1 MWFVVLSI
9 FWTTE
14 DNENPIKGIK
24 FHFKDELENF
34 CENFI
39 MCFKTQKRKKKVYS
53 CYLKI

>member
-39 MCFKTQKRKKKVYS
+39 MCFKTQKRKKKG
-53 CYLKI
+53 I